1 MNYIEALEY
10 IHSVCWKGS
19 VPGLSRISKLLSLMG
34 NPEQKLK
41 YVHIVGTNGKG
52 STASIITSVL
62 KSAGYKAGMY
72 TSPFIV
78 SFNERIQING
88 QMISDECLAEIT
100 EYIKPFA
107 DSMEDRPTEFEL
119 VTAVA
124 FEYFYRCK
132 CDIVVLEAGMGGE
145 FDATNVIPSPEVAV
159 FTNIGLDHTDYL
171 GDTVEKIAL
180 TKSGI
185 LKKGSECVIY
195 PSYPSAVEVIKQ
207 KCESLDIPYTVVDFD
222 SINPIS
228 ASIDGQIFDWAEY
241 KSLSTGLLGA
251 HQRCNAATALTAVK
265 KLAERGFSISE
276 ENVRNGLLNAVWQ
289 GRFEVLRKKPLF
301 IVDGGHNPQCM
312 EALAEN
318 IRAYF
323 PDTRLTVLTGV
334 LADKD
339 YAAMYDLIA
348 PYVKEFILVTPPSPR
363 ALPAKELGEKLLV
376 YGKPITVC
384 ETVCEG
390 VEKAVSAVESEGAVL
405 AFGSLYMIGDIKQA
419 VDNII

>member
-1 MNYIEALEY
+1 MNYNEALEY
-10 IHSVCWKGS
+10 IHSVSWKGS
-19 VPGLSRISKLLSLMG
+19 VPGLSRICKLLSLMD
-34 NPEQKLK
+34 NPEKMLK

-52 STASIITSVL
+52 STAAIITSVL
-62 KSAGYKAGMY
+62 KNAGYKAGMY
-72 TSPFIV
+72 TSPFII

-88 QMISDECLAEIT
+88 EMISDESLAEIT
-100 EYIKPFA
+100 EYIKPLA
-107 DSMEDRPTEFEL
+107 YSMEDRPTEFEL

-124 FEYFYRCK
+124 FEYFYRSK

-145 FDATNVIPSPEVAV
+145 FDATNAIPAPEVAV

-171 GDTVEKIAL
+171 GDTVEKIAA
-180 TKSGI
+180 TKAGI
-185 LKKGSECVIY
+185 LKEGCDCVIY
-195 PSYPSAVEVIKQ
+195 PSSPEAVEVLSK
-207 KCESLDIPYTVVDFD
+207 KCKDLNVPFTVVDFD
-222 SINPIS
+222 SIVPVS
-228 ASIDGQIFDWAEY
+228 ASIEGQTFNWGKY
-241 KSLSTGLLGA
+241 KALEMTLLGG
-251 HQRCNAATALTAVK
+251 HQRFNAATALTAIE
-265 KLAERGFSISE
+265 KLSARGFCINE

-289 GRFEVLRKKPLF
+289 GRFEVLSKQPLF

-318 IRAYF
+318 IRTYF

-363 ALPAKELGEKLLV
+363 ALPAKELGKKLLA

-384 ETVCEG
+384 ETVYEG
-390 VEKAVSAVESEGAVL
+390 VEKAVLTVEPQGAIL

>member
-1 MNYIEALEY
+1 MNYNEALEY
-10 IHSVCWKGS
+10 IHSVSWKGS

-88 QMISDECLAEIT
+88 EMISDKCLAEIT

-124 FEYFYRCK
+124 FEYFYRTE

-145 FDATNVIPSPEVAV
+145 FDATNAIPAPEVAV

-171 GDTVEKIAL
+171 GDTVEKIAQ

-185 LKKGSECVIY
+185 LKKGSDCVIY
-195 PSYPSAVEVIKQ
+195 PSQDGAAEVIKQ
-207 KCESLDIPYTVVDFD
+207 KCVSLDIPYTVVDFG
-222 SINPIS
+222 SINPVS
-228 ASIDGQIFDWAEY
+228 ASIDGQVFDWGDY
-241 KSLSTGLLGA
+241 KLLSTGLLGA
-251 HQRCNAATALTAVK
+251 HQRCNAATALTAVQ
-265 KLAERGFSISE
+265 KLNDRGFLITE
-276 ENVRNGLLNAVWQ
+276 ENIRTGLLNTVWQ

-318 IRAYF
+318 IRTYF

-363 ALPAKELGEKLLV
+363 ALPAKELGKKLLM

-384 ETVCEG
+384 ETVYEG
-390 VEKAVSAVESEGAVL
+390 VEKAVLTVEPQGAIL

>member
-1 MNYIEALEY
+1 MNYNEALEY

-19 VPGLSRISKLLSLMG
+19 IPGLSRISKLLSLMG
-34 NPEQKLK
+34 NPEKKLK

-52 STASIITSVL
+52 STAAIITSVL
-62 KSAGYKAGMY
+62 KNAGYKAGMY
-72 TSPFIV
+72 TSPFII

-88 QMISDECLAEIT
+88 EMISDESLAEIT

-124 FEYFYRCK
+124 FEYYYRSK

-171 GDTVEKIAL
+171 GDTVEKIAK

-185 LKKGSECVIY
+185 LKSGSDCVIY
-195 PSYPSAVEVIKQ
+195 PSHEGAVGVIKQ
-207 KCESLDIPYTVVDFD
+207 KCLSLNIPYTVVDFA
-222 SINPIS
+222 SISPVS

-265 KLAERGFSISE
+265 KLAERGFCINE
-276 ENVRNGLLNAVWQ
+276 ENIRNGLLNAVWQ
-289 GRFEVLRKKPLF
+289 GRFEVLSKQPLF

-339 YAAMYDLIA
+339 YTAMYDLIA
-348 PYVKEFILVTPPSPR
+348 PYAKEFILVTPPSPR

>member
-1 MNYIEALEY
+1 MNYTEALEY

-19 VPGLSRISKLLSLMG
+19 VPGLSRISKLLSLIG

-62 KSAGYKAGMY
+62 KTAGYKAGMY

-88 QMISDECLAEIT
+88 EMISDECLAEIT

-185 LKKGSECVIY
+185 LKKGSDCVIY
-195 PSYPSAVEVIKQ
+195 PSHPSAVEVIKQ
-207 KCESLDIPYTVVDFD
+207 KCVSLDIPYTVVDFD

-228 ASIDGQIFDWAEY
+228 ASIDGQVFDWAEY
-241 KSLSTGLLGA
+241 KSLSTGLLGS

-265 KLAERGFSISE
+265 KLAERGFSVTE
-276 ENVRNGLLNAVWQ
+276 ENVRKGLLNAVWQ
-289 GRFEVLRKKPLF
+289 GRFEVLRKEPLF

-318 IRAYF
+318 IRSYF

-376 YGKPITVC
+376 YGRPITAC
-384 ETVCEG
+384 ETISEG
-390 VEKAVSAVESEGAVL
+390 VEKAVSAAESEGAVL